1 MSQMP
6 VIKEQR
12 KSKGVMA
19 KYKEDGVGRDGEGLV
34 PERTGRGRCGDQN
47 TYALARP
54 PSVLIAWLSL
64 ERVCACRPPGSM
76 VARACVCVLTEAG
89 LLVPPVNST
98 A

>member
-19 KYKEDGVGRDGEGLV
+19 KYKEDGVGREGEPRV

-47 TYALARP
+47 RTP
-54 PSVLIAWLSL
+54 IF
-64 ERVCACRPPGSM
+64 
-76 VARACVCVLTEAG
+76 
-89 LLVPPVNST
+89 
-98 A
+98 

>member
-19 KYKEDGVGRDGEGLV
+19 KYKEDGVGREGDGLV

-47 TYALARP
+47 RTP
-54 PSVLIAWLSL
+54 IF
-64 ERVCACRPPGSM
+64 
-76 VARACVCVLTEAG
+76 
-89 LLVPPVNST
+89 
-98 A
+98 